1 MSPPEM
7 SLPAPRLP
15 ALSLA
20 RRAWLY
26 FVLSFLVYHANLR
39 PVASWDSVP
48 TALAPFSLY
57 LDSSLR
63 LDRFG
68 PWIREHVNPQPYFL
82 YTRGGRDYSAY
93 PLAQSVLLYPMYAP
107 LLAALRVERWEIGEQ
122 VLLARVL
129 EKFFASLLAAA
140 SVAVFYLLALRLAGD
155 RAAPGLTLIYA
166 FATTAWATL
175 SQALWQHTGGVLL
188 LLLAMWFLSRPD
200 GRFALPAA
208 GLCAALA
215 VAIRPTNVLFAAA
228 ALLELQARRETP
240 FRAAL
245 FLTPVAV
252 AAAAVAWFNHA
263 IFGDVR
269 GVQAQGL
276 DWRFFPGLAGE
287 LFSPARGLLIYCPFF
302 AIVPIGIARG
312 WKLGWVRLSL
322 FYIAAHLALIAIW
335 PLWWGGTC
343 WGPRLLSEIMP
354 FLVLLLAPALLAPYP
369 LAPYPLAPYPL
380 APYPNVFRRKYLL
393 APLVAWAV
401 FLQFTGAFFYP
412 RGYWDDRP
420 PESQGAGRYW
430 EWRDNPIRRTLAA
443 GMATEPYQV
452 AWEGVRHGPAAAV
465 RKIRELNMRGL

>member
-1 MSPPEM
+1 V
-7 SLPAPRLP
+7 SLPASNP
-15 ALSLA
+15 AALNPV

-26 FVLSFLVYHANLR
+26 FGLSFLVYQANLR

-48 TALAPFSLY
+48 SALAPFSLY

-68 PWIREHVNPQPYFL
+68 PWIRLHIHPRPYFL
-82 YTRGGRDYSAY
+82 YTSQGRDYSAY
-93 PLAQSVLLYPMYAP
+93 PVAQSLLLFPLYAP
-107 LLAALRVERWEIGEQ
+107 VLAALRVERWDTGEQ

-129 EKFFASLLAAA
+129 EKLFAALLAAA
-140 SVAVFYLLALRLAGD
+140 SVAVFYLLALRLGGR
-155 RAAPGLTLIYA
+155 RAAPVLTLIYA

-188 LLLAMWFLSRPD
+188 LLLAMWFLSRPED
-200 GRFALPAA
+200 RLALPAA
-208 GLCAALA
+208 GVCAALA
-215 VAIRPTNVLFAAA
+215 VAVRPTNALFAAA
-228 ALLELQARRETP
+228 ALAELMARREAP
-240 FRAAL
+240 LRATL
-245 FLTPVAV
+245 FIAPVA
-252 AAAAVAWFNHA
+252 ASAAAVAWFNYA

-287 LFSPARGLLIYCPFF
+287 LLSPARGLLVYCPFF
-302 AIVPIGIARG
+302 ALVPFGLARG
-312 WKLGWVRLSL
+312 WKHGWVRLSL
-322 FYIAAHLALIAIW
+322 VYVAAHLGLIALW

-354 FLVLLLAPALLAPYP
+354 FLVLLLAPALE
-369 LAPYPLAPYPL
+369 
-380 APYPNVFRRKYLL
+380 VFRRKYLL
-393 APLVAWAV
+393 APLLAWAV

-420 PESQGAGRYW
+420 PEAQGAGRYW
-430 EWRDNPIRRTLAA
+430 DWLDNPIRRTLAA

-452 AWEGVRHGPAAAV
+452 AWEGLVHGPSAAV
-465 RKIRELNMRGL
+465 RKMRELNMRGL